1 MHRRIQSEGG
11 LSAVFKRIDHVEIV
25 PKNIEETISFYTGT
39 LGFKVKERNK
49 MNMPG
54 LSEIVYLTL
63 NDTMIELLAFKDPGP
78 MTEAP
83 QVGYRLMALEVE
95 DMDKTVEYL
104 KGKGVA
110 ITRGPATIGKSKRA
124 EIKDPSG
131 ISIELR
137 QW

>member
-1 MHRRIQSEGG
+1 
-11 LSAVFKRIDHVEIV
+11 VFKRIDHVEIV
-25 PKNIEETISFYTGT
+25 PKDIDETISFYTGV

-49 MNMPG
+49 MNMPS
-54 LSEIVYLTL
+54 LSEISYLTL
-63 NDTMIELLAFKDPGP
+63 GDTMVELLAFKAPAAGP
-78 MTEAP
+78 DGP
-83 QVGYRLMALEVE
+83 FVGYRMLALEVD

-104 KGKGVA
+104 KTKGVA
-110 ITRGPATIGKSKRA
+110 ITRGPVTMGKTKRA

>member
-1 MHRRIQSEGG
+1 M
-11 LSAVFKRIDHVEIV
+11 FKRIDHVEII
-25 PKNIEETISFYTGT
+25 PKDIEETISFYTDV

-49 MNMPG
+49 MNMPA
-54 LSEIVYLTL
+54 LSEISYLTL
-63 NDTMIELLAFKDPGP
+63 GDTMIELLAFKAPVVAPDGP
-78 MTEAP
+78 F
-83 QVGYRLMALEVE
+83 VGYRMLALEVD

-110 ITRGPATIGKSKRA
+110 ITRGPVTMGKTKRA

>member
-1 MHRRIQSEGG
+1 M
-11 LSAVFKRIDHVEIV
+11 FKRIDHVEII
-25 PKNIEETISFYTGT
+25 PKDIEETITFYTDV

-49 MNMPG
+49 MNMPA
-54 LSEIVYLTL
+54 LSEISYLTL
-63 NDTMIELLAFKDPGP
+63 GDTMIELLAFKTPPAAPEGP
-78 MTEAP
+78 F
-83 QVGYRLMALEVE
+83 VGYRMLALEVD

-110 ITRGPATIGKSKRA
+110 ITRGPTTMGKTKRA

>member
-1 MHRRIQSEGG
+1 
-11 LSAVFKRIDHVEIV
+11 VFKRIDHLEII
-25 PKNIEETISFYTGT
+25 PKDIEETISFYTDV

-49 MNMPG
+49 MNMPA
-54 LSEIVYLTL
+54 LSEITYLTL
-63 NDTMIELLAFKDPGP
+63 GDTMIELLAFKSPAPGP
-78 MTEAP
+78 EAP
-83 QVGYRLMALEVE
+83 FVGYRMLALEVD

-104 KGKGVA
+104 KTKGVA
-110 ITRGPATIGKSKRA
+110 ITRGPVTMGKTKRA